1 MPNVLSATGLTK
13 APPVVLAVI
22 AGSRSAAEVKR
33 GNGGGSWVR
42 VLRLTRD
49 FWALNFSSNQM

>member
-1 MPNVLSATGLTK
+1 MPNVLSATGVTK

-49 FWALNFSSNQM
+49 FGR